1 MLPSLQ
7 APEEDH
13 GVARGWD
20 CGLPVIGGCWGWAGK
35 YTVGK
40 WLETLQVT
48 SCRGLKISSFGSQGR
63 WVHCCW
69 APYLSFPA
77 KEPALSCSQQK
88 HQQDV
93 VAPGGKVNLGSSRGS
108 LSPRLE
114 AGGGVLWEQQ
124 KWTCE
129 KLAGHPE
136 MKLFQGVDD

>member
-69 APYLSFPA
+69 APYLSLPA

-93 VAPGGKVNLGSSRGS
+93 VAPGGKVTWGLPEVPCLQGWRPGVESCGSSRSGRVRN
-108 LSPRLE
+108 LLDI
-114 AGGGVLWEQQ
+114 Q
-124 KWTCE
+124 K
-129 KLAGHPE
+129 
-136 MKLFQGVDD
+136 